1 MQQNI
6 YLIGFM
12 GTGKSTISHSLA
24 TILKYE
30 EIDTDLWIT
39 QQQGKSVTEIFEL
52 YGEQYFRDLET
63 ECLKQMKMEHHK
75 IISCGGGMV
84 LRKENITLMKE
95 NGVVVLLT
103 ATPNTIFS
111 RVKHGTGRPIL
122 NENMTVEYI
131 SELLQKRSP
140 YYKAAGDIT
149 ITTDYK
155 SPEQISEEIKNSFDF

>member
-75 IISCGGGMV
+75 IISCGIEK
-84 LRKENITLMKE
+84 RKYNFNERKWCSSIIDC
-95 NGVVVLLT
+95 
-103 ATPNTIFS
+103 NT
-111 RVKHGTGRPIL
+111 
-122 NENMTVEYI
+122 
-131 SELLQKRSP
+131 
-140 YYKAAGDIT
+140 
-149 ITTDYK
+149 
-155 SPEQISEEIKNSFDF
+155 